1 MAGGLASQRRDQH
14 PNRPRNRS
22 LIWATPQPLIHPTLM
37 HNGFFLFRAWRVAP
51 TNQIGLLELMLR
63 FQVEFLGFILL
74 VKVR

>member
-1 MAGGLASQRRDQH
+1 MR
-14 PNRPRNRS
+14 
-22 LIWATPQPLIHPTLM
+22 
-37 HNGFFLFRAWRVAP
+37 NGFFLFRAWREAS